1 MKTVT
6 KSAIK
11 KILGYAVLGDAGW
24 SARPDAMPDALVM
37 L

>member
-11 KILGYAVLGDAGW
+11 KILGYAVLGDAGC
-24 SARPDAMPDALVM
+24 RLVCAA
-37 L
+37 